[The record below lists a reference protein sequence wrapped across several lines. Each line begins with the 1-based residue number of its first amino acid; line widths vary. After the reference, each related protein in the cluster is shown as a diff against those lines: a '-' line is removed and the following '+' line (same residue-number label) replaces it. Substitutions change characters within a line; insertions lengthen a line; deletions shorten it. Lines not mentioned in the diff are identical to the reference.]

1 MPYYPFFYEPT
12 MILILPA
19 LLFALYAQYK
29 VQSTFNKYVR
39 VPSRIGMTGAQVAR
53 SILDKA
59 GLYDVSIEMTYGHLS
74 DHYDPR
80 TKKLRLSPEVYR
92 GTSLASLG
100 VAAHETGH
108 ALQHAENYVPL
119 TLRSQIVPI
128 ASFGSTLAFPLFF
141 IGFIFG
147 VQGLGSTLMDLGIWL
162 FAAVVAF
169 HLITLPVEYNASARA
184 MQLLLSGGY
193 ISKDE
198 APRTRAV
205 LNAAALTYL
214 AATAMAIMQLLRLI
228 ILRNSRDD

>member
-1 MPYYPFFYEPT
+1 MPFYPFFYDPT
-12 MILILPA
+12 ML
-19 LLFALYAQYK
+19 LLFPAVIFAMYAQYK
-29 VQSTFNKYVR
+29 VHSTFNKYVR

-53 SILDKA
+53 AILDKA
-59 GLYDVSIEMTYGHLS
+59 GLYDVPVEMTHGHLS

-80 TKKLRLSPEVYR
+80 ARKMRLSPEVYR

-119 TLRSQIVPI
+119 TLRNQIFPI

-141 IGFIFG
+141 IGFFFG
-147 VQGLGSTLMDLGIWL
+147 IQGIGSTLMQLGIWL
-162 FAAVVAF
+162 FAAAVAF
-169 HLITLPVEYNASARA
+169 QLITLPVEYNASARA
-184 MQLLLSGGY
+184 MQLLVGEGF
-193 ISKDE
+193 ITKEE

-214 AATAMAIMQLLRLI
+214 AAAAMALMQLLRLI
-228 ILRNSRDD
+228 ILRNARDD